1 MTKFLKYLGLTL
13 VMISAIVSVSSI
25 LDYLG
30 MSTMKIVGLVILL
43 VLAFIW
49 GAIGGANE
57 KGPSDITAPTYIGGS
72 CIAAVMS
79 LLIYYLING

>member
-1 MTKFLKYLGLTL
+1 MIKFLKYLGLGL
-13 VMISAIVSVSSI
+13 VISSAIVS

-30 MSTMKIVGLVILL
+30 MSTMKIVGLVIFFI
-43 VLAFIW
+43 LAFVW
-49 GAIGGANE
+49 GAIGWANE
-57 KGPSDITAPTYIGGS
+57 KGPSNITSPTYIGGS

>member
-1 MTKFLKYLGLTL
+1 MTKFLGYLGLTL
-13 VMISAIVSVSSI
+13 VIISAIVSVSAI
-25 LDYLG
+25 LDYSG

>member
-1 MTKFLKYLGLTL
+1 MIKFLKYLGLAL
-13 VMISAIVSVSSI
+13 VISSAIIS
-25 LDYLG
+25 LAYLG
-30 MSTMKIVGLVILL
+30 MSTLKIVGLVILL

-57 KGPSDITAPTYIGGS
+57 KGPSNITAPTYIGGS

>member
-1 MTKFLKYLGLTL
+1 MVNFLKYLGLTL
-13 VMISAIVSVSSI
+13 VIISAIVSVSSI
-25 LDYLG
+25 LYYLG
-30 MSTMKIVGLVILL
+30 MSTMKIVGLVILI

-57 KGPSDITAPTYIGGS
+57 KGPSDITAPTYMGGS

>member
-1 MTKFLKYLGLTL
+1 MIKFLKYLGLAL
-13 VMISAIVSVSSI
+13 VVSSAIVS
-25 LDYLG
+25 LDYFG

-43 VLAFIW
+43 MLAFIW

-57 KGPSDITAPTYIGGS
+57 KGPSNITAPTYIGGS

>member
-1 MTKFLKYLGLTL
+1 MVNFLKYLGLAL
-13 VMISAIVSVSSI
+13 VIISAIVSVSSI
-25 LDYLG
+25 LDYSD
-30 MSTMKIVGLVILL
+30 MSPMKIVGLVILL

-57 KGPSDITAPTYIGGS
+57 KGPSDITAPTYIAGS

>member
-1 MTKFLKYLGLTL
+1 MIKFLKYLGLAL
-13 VMISAIVSVSSI
+13 VVISAIVSFSAI
-25 LDYLG
+25 LDYSD
-30 MSTMKIVGLVILL
+30 MSTLKIVGLVILL
-43 VLAFIW
+43 VLSFIW

-57 KGPSDITAPTYIGGS
+57 KCSQDIKAPTYIGGS

>member
-1 MTKFLKYLGLTL
+1 MVKSLKYLGLAL
-13 VMISAIVSVSSI
+13 VVISAIVSVSAI
-25 LDYLG
+25 LDYSD
-30 MSTMKIVGLVILL
+30 MSPMKIVGLVILFI
-43 VLAFIW
+43 LAFVW

>member
-1 MTKFLKYLGLTL
+1 MVKFLKYLGLTI
-13 VMISAIVSVSSI
+13 VIISAIVSFSAI
-25 LDYLG
+25 LDYSD
-30 MSTMKIVGLVILL
+30 MSPMKIVGLVILL

-79 LLIYYLING
+79 LLIYYLLNG

>member
-1 MTKFLKYLGLTL
+1 MIKFLKYLGLAL
-13 VMISAIVSVSSI
+13 VISSAIIS
-25 LDYLG
+25 LAYLG
-30 MSTMKIVGLVILL
+30 MSTLKIVGLVIFL

-57 KGPSDITAPTYIGGS
+57 KGPSNITAPTYIGGS

>member
-1 MTKFLKYLGLTL
+1 MVKFLKYLGLTL
-13 VMISAIVSVSSI
+13 VIISSIVSSSAI

>member
-1 MTKFLKYLGLTL
+1 MIKFLKYLGLAL
-13 VMISAIVSVSSI
+13 VISSAIVS
-25 LDYLG
+25 LDYFG
-30 MSTMKIVGLVILL
+30 MSTMKIVGLVILF

-57 KGPSDITAPTYIGGS
+57 KGPSNITAPTYIGGS

>member
-1 MTKFLKYLGLTL
+1 MIKFLKYLGLAL
-13 VMISAIVSVSSI
+13 VISSAIVS

-57 KGPSDITAPTYIGGS
+57 KGPSNITAPTYIAGS
-72 CIAAVMS
+72 CIAAIMS

>member
-1 MTKFLKYLGLTL
+1 MTKFLKYLGLAL
-13 VMISAIVSVSSI
+13 VVISAIVSVSAI
-25 LDYLG
+25 LDYSG

-72 CIAAVMS
+72 GIAAVMS

>member
-1 MTKFLKYLGLTL
+1 MIKFLKYLGLAL
-13 VMISAIVSVSSI
+13 VISSAIVS
-25 LDYLG
+25 LDYFG
-30 MSTMKIVGLVILL
+30 MSTIKIVGLVILF

-57 KGPSDITAPTYIGGS
+57 KGPSNITAPTYIGGS

>member
-1 MTKFLKYLGLTL
+1 MIKFLKYLGLAL
-13 VMISAIVSVSSI
+13 VISSAIIS
-25 LDYLG
+25 LAYLG
-30 MSTMKIVGLVILL
+30 MSTLKIVGLVILL
-43 VLAFIW
+43 VLSFIW

-57 KGPSDITAPTYIGGS
+57 KCSQDIKAPTYIGGS